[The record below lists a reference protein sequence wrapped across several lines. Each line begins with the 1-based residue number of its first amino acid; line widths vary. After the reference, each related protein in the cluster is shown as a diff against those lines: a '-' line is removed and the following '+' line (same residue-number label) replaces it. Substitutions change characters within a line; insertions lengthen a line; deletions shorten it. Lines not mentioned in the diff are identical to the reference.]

1 MSGIDKMKNQAENAK
16 GKVKEAVGSATD
28 DDSLKAEGE
37 VTGAGRP
44 QGRGREGEG
53 PSSTDGASG

>member
-37 VTGAGRP
+37 RDQAQADLKDAG
-44 QGRGREGEG
+44 EKVK
-53 PSSTDGASG
+53 DAFKH